1 MRFAGGICRIGRFC
15 YLYRI
20 KFRGYE
26 RSAEPN
32 SEYQTYRQRHVFPD
46 GRTLRRRGRGYVEN
60 RGRNSLPDHRAAA
73 YSLYIQSVVPQ
84 GEPFAA
90 RLVQR
95 DRR

>member
-1 MRFAGGICRIGRFC
+1 MNEVLNRIPN
-15 YLYRI
+15 I
-20 KFRGYE
+20 KHTGSGMFFLM
-26 RSAEPN
+26 A
-32 SEYQTYRQRHVFPD
+32 
-46 GRTLRRRGRGYVEN
+46 RTLRRRGRGYVEN